1 MINAENQIIE
11 ALTGSP
17 ELAMTKQEDWLAM
30 LEEFP
35 AFGIGHYLLA
45 KKYSGVHSQDSTK
58 WRQTAANHF
67 SDIRWL
73 DYLLQQEGSPSSIK
87 AVESLQPLAAVP
99 VTRPGTELPAQFA
112 ESDQTL
118 QDTNKTLST
127 EETPLTPLVT
137 AAAQPES
144 LPSSSV
150 LAKKGEVDEVPVEN
164 QRISSLI
171 SAQLADFQKP
181 ISSDAKLAVDKD
193 PLYRTD
199 YFASQGISY
208 TKNQDEL
215 GKKVKKF
222 TDWLKEMK
230 QNSPTVPQ
238 LHTTPQEEQQVI
250 RKAEDSLKNETILTE
265 SMADV
270 LLQQGKMIQA
280 REIYQKLSLLYPEK
294 TSYFA
299 SKIDSLH

>member
-11 ALTGSP
+11 ALTGSR
-17 ELAMTKQEDWLAM
+17 ELTMTKQEDWLAM

-58 WRQTAANHF
+58 WRQTAATHF

-73 DYLLQQEGSPSSIK
+73 DYLLQQEGSPSLK

-99 VTRPGTELPAQFA
+99 VTQSGTELRPQVA
-112 ESDQTL
+112 ESDQIL
-118 QDTNKTLST
+118 QDTNNTLST
-127 EETPLTPLVT
+127 EVVPLTPSVI
-137 AAAQPES
+137 AAEQAEP

-150 LAKKGEVDEVPVEN
+150 LATKGAVDEVPIEN

-181 ISSDAKLAVDKD
+181 VSSDAKLAVDKD